1 MPNFAVF
8 LSYVLVTS
16 FTPGPNNIMSMS
28 NASRYGF
35 RKSIRFNFGVFFGF
49 FAIAVLCSVFSV
61 ALFNFI
67 PAIKSTMTGIGAA
80 YILWLAWKTY
90 RSKPSRKGE
99 NEGGDEG
106 GGEGQELPSSFL
118 SGVMLQFV
126 NPKVILYGITIFSSF
141 IVPYYKSAG
150 VLAGF
155 ALLLALVGF
164 ISTCTWSLF
173 GSVFQRLLAKNDR
186 LFNGVMALLLVY
198 CAVSLFV

>member
-35 RKSIRFNFGVFFGF
+35 RKSIRFNYGVFLGF
-49 FAIAVLCSVFSV
+49 FGIALLCSVFSV
-61 ALFNFI
+61 ALYSFI
-67 PAIKSTMTGIGAA
+67 PAIKSTMTGVGAA

-90 RSKPSRKGE
+90 RSNPSGKAA
-99 NEGGDEG
+99 
-106 GGEGQELPSSFL
+106 GEGESQELPGTFL

-126 NPKVILYGITIFSSF
+126 NPKVILYGITIFSTF
-141 IVPYYKSAG
+141 IVPYYQSVS

-164 ISTCTWSLF
+164 VSTCTWSLF
-173 GSVFQRLLAKNDR
+173 GSVFQRFLVKNDR
-186 LFNGVMALLLVY
+186 LFNGVMALLLIY